1 MQNKQNM
8 TLSHAY
14 HHFGEDDLAPMPGVP
29 AVWAQPQ
36 KINLREPAEPTY
48 NPMRDFFTRTNR
60 AFAAPRVMLPP
71 DALRGRAANN
81 AAIAGVWDE

>member
-1 MQNKQNM
+1 MQNQWN
-8 TLSHAY
+8 TQSHLRY

-36 KINLREPAEPTY
+36 KINMREPAESTY
-48 NPMRDFFTRTNR
+48 NPMRDFFARTNR

-71 DALRGRAANN
+71 DALRGRTGNNVAA
-81 AAIAGVWDE
+81 AGVREE